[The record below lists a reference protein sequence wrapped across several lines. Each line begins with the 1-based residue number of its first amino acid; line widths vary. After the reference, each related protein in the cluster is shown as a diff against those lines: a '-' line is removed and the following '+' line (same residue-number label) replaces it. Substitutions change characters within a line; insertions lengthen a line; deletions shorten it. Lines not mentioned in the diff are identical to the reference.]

1 MANTI
6 RSFLAV
12 EIPLSNKEKILKLI
26 NSFNEKSGSLIKW
39 VSKDNLHITLK
50 FIGELNTDHIST
62 IQNSLT
68 ERLSSVPAFD
78 IHINGL
84 GVFPNSRKP
93 RIFWLGFDQNKN
105 LERIVSSIENC
116 AVNLGYEADDKPF
129 SPHLTIGRARRDI
142 SSGDL
147 IAFTKNFQDHKLEV
161 IPDFKVNYVTL
172 FKSELNREGP
182 LYSQLFRV
190 SLAG

>member
-26 NSFNEKSGSLIKW
+26 NSFNEKSDSLIKW

-62 IQNSLT
+62 IQKSLT

-78 IHINGL
+78 MHINGL

-147 IAFTKNFQDHKLEV
+147 ISFTKNFQNHKLEV
-161 IPDFKVNYVTL
+161 IPDFKVSHVTL
-172 FKSELNREGP
+172 FKSELTREGP

-190 SLAG
+190 SLTG

>member
-26 NSFNEKSGSLIKW
+26 NSFNEKSDDLIKW

-50 FIGELNTDHIST
+50 FIGDLNIDHIST
-62 IQNSLT
+62 IQNSLAKQF
-68 ERLSSVPAFD
+68 SSVPAFD

-84 GVFPNSRKP
+84 GVFPNRSKP
-93 RIFWLGFDQNKN
+93 RIFWLGFDHNKN
-105 LERIVSSIENC
+105 LERIVSIIENC
-116 AVNLGYEADDKPF
+116 AVNLGYKADDKPF
-129 SPHLTIGRARRDI
+129 SPHLTIGRVHRDI

-147 IAFTKNFQDHKLEV
+147 NAFTKNFQDHQLEV
-161 IPDFKVNYVTL
+161 IPDFKVSHVTL
-172 FKSELNREGP
+172 FKSELTREGP
-182 LYSQLFRV
+182 LYNHLFRV
-190 SLAG
+190 SLAD

>member
-105 LERIVSSIENC
+105 LERIVLSIENC

-161 IPDFKVNYVTL
+161 IPDFKVSYVTL
-172 FKSELNREGP
+172 FKSELTREGP

>member
-78 IHINGL
+78 ININGL

-116 AVNLGYEADDKPF
+116 AVNLGYEADD
-129 SPHLTIGRARRDI
+129 
-142 SSGDL
+142 
-147 IAFTKNFQDHKLEV
+147 
-161 IPDFKVNYVTL
+161 
-172 FKSELNREGP
+172 
-182 LYSQLFRV
+182 
-190 SLAG
+190 

>member
-78 IHINGL
+78 MHINGL

-105 LERIVSSIENC
+105 LDRMVSIIENC
-116 AVNLGYEADDKPF
+116 AVNLGYEANDKPF

-142 SSGDL
+142 SSSDL
-147 IAFTKNFQDHKLEV
+147 ISFTKNFQNHKLEV
-161 IPDFKVNYVTL
+161 IPDFKVSHVTL
-172 FKSELNREGP
+172 FKSELTREGP

>member
-1 MANTI
+1 M
-6 RSFLAV
+6 
-12 EIPLSNKEKILKLI
+12 
-26 NSFNEKSGSLIKW
+26 
-39 VSKDNLHITLK
+39 VSI
-50 FIGELNTDHIST
+50 
-62 IQNSLT
+62 
-68 ERLSSVPAFD
+68 
-78 IHINGL
+78 
-84 GVFPNSRKP
+84 
-93 RIFWLGFDQNKN
+93 
-105 LERIVSSIENC
+105 IENC

-161 IPDFKVNYVTL
+161 IPGFKVSYVTL
-172 FKSELNREGP
+172 FKSELTREGP

>member
-26 NSFNEKSGSLIKW
+26 NSFIEKSDSLIKW
-39 VSKDNLHITLK
+39 VSKDNLYITLK

-62 IQNSLT
+62 IQKSLT

-78 IHINGL
+78 MHINGL

-116 AVNLGYEADDKPF
+116 AVNLGYEANDKPF

-161 IPDFKVNYVTL
+161 IPDFKVSHVTL
-172 FKSELNREGP
+172 FKSELTREGP

-190 SLAG
+190 SLTG